1 KAPITLRAGGSS
13 LRISDPPN
21 HKTNVEQPECKGEKV
36 DLFLSLGLL
45 RLVCEIEGLTV
56 ETLPETLRLNFSR
69 LKAFQAFLQKIIVI
83 CTSILVLRQTLLAEC
98 LVTNPSDMEDIA
110 SKSVTKLFKLLD
122 NVEDAGIT
130 EVVETLNLCL
140 EGDEPEKVQVRKE
153 IMANVLAKSLRA
165 GDGIFTRVSW
175 QQKQFYFAEAEPRA
189 GDYRRTP

>member
-1 KAPITLRAGGSS
+1 MS
-13 LRISDPPN
+13 
-21 HKTNVEQPECKGEKV
+21 QQ
-36 DLFLSLGLL
+36 
-45 RLVCEIEGLTV
+45 
-56 ETLPETLRLNFSR
+56 LNNQNAR
-69 LKAFQAFLQKIIVI
+69 ER
-83 CTSILVLRQTLLAEC
+83 SILVLRQTLLAEC

-175 QQKQFYFAEAEPRA
+175 QQKQFYFAEAGRGRQVSENTLKRVGATLLTGKLVEAMEDLLVVAAASA
-189 GDYRRTP
+189 GKYMVHGI